1 MLILLSNIVSGCM
14 GTIESRP
21 IIPHSLTPHSQ
32 RTTPHHS
39 GVTGIDII
47 GSFIPSRED
56 LAPSPIGPGSVVN
69 NPAFIPTLILARI
82 ERRTNRE
89 EVKGGFLSGCV
100 QECSFVFFACGLVS
114 RCPRA
119 YSSSV
124 SPSRKSSDSGIALN
138 TGQKPSGVTLKPNK
152 ADNWFQQRWPR

>member
-1 MLILLSNIVSGCM
+1 MQVDGHGANLRQQDIETLNRVVFELRKHKGFELTVFLEAPKP
-14 GTIESRP
+14 IESR
-21 IIPHSLTPHSQ
+21 
-32 RTTPHHS
+32 R
-39 GVTGIDII
+39 
-47 GSFIPSRED
+47 
-56 LAPSPIGPGSVVN
+56 
-69 NPAFIPTLILARI
+69 
-82 ERRTNRE
+82 NRE

-100 QECSFVFFACGLVS
+100 QDFSFIFFASGLVS
-114 RCPRA
+114 RCPTA